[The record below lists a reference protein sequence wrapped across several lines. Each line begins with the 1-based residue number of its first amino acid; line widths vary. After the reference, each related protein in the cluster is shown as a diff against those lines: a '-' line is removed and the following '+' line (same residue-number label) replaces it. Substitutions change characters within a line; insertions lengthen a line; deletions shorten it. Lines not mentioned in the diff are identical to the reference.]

1 MRRRSFIKKG
11 SLAGLSLSAFLV
23 SCNSNSTT
31 KDTAIST
38 TATQTAGASDAFELN
53 EVTISQL
60 QQFMQDGKYTAR
72 TLTQLYLDRIQAI
85 DKNGPKLN
93 SVIETNPDALA
104 IADAMDQERKA
115 GKVRGPLH
123 GIPVLIKDNIDT
135 ADKMATSAGS
145 IALAGNKAAKDAFIV
160 ARLREAG
167 AVLLGKTNLSEWA
180 NFRSTRSSSGWSSR
194 GGQTNNPYILQRN
207 PCGSS
212 SGSGV
217 APSAN
222 LCAIAIGTETD
233 GSITCPASINGIV
246 GIKPTVGLWSRSGII
261 PISHTQDTAGPM
273 GRTVTDVAILLGPLT
288 GIDPED
294 GVTKESEGKSHMDYT
309 RFLDANALQG
319 KRIGVEK
326 SFLKG
331 HEGVDILLQKALE
344 LLKSKGTT
352 IVEVEVMKHM
362 GQISDSE
369 YTVLQY
375 EFKDGLNR
383 YLAKTNGPVKSLKDL
398 IAYNK
403 QHEDKAMPYF
413 KQEIL
418 ESSEAKGDLNSKEYQ
433 EALAK
438 NKRISRNTID
448 TILKENS
455 LDAICGPTYG
465 PSWCTD
471 LINGDH
477 FSGYGLTSPAAVSG
491 YPHIT
496 VPMGLVKGLPIGLSF
511 FSTAYREGELLSIAY
526 AYEQASK
533 NRVAPTF
540 QPLAV

>member
-1 MRRRSFIKKG
+1 MA
-11 SLAGLSLSAFLV
+11 SLTLSTIVFG
-23 SCNSNSTT
+23 SCNNTPTT
-31 KDTAIST
+31 KNTGTSPAAESNAAP
-38 TATQTAGASDAFELN
+38 ATFELD

-60 QQFMQDGKYTAR
+60 QQYMKDGKYTSRAI
-72 TLTQLYLDRIQAI
+72 TQLYLDRIQAI
-85 DKNGPKLN
+85 DKSGPKLN

-104 IADAMDQERKA
+104 IADAMDQERKS
-115 GKVRGPLH
+115 GKVRGALH

-145 IALAGNKAAKDAFIV
+145 IALADNKAAKDAFIV
-160 ARLREAG
+160 AKLREAG

-273 GRTVTDVAILLGPLT
+273 ARTVTDAAILLGALT
-288 GIDPED
+288 GVDGED
-294 GVTKESEGKSHMDYT
+294 AVTKESEGKSQTDYT

-331 HEGVDILLQKALE
+331 HEEVDTVLQKTLE
-344 LLKSKGTT
+344 LLKSKGAT
-352 IVEVEVMKHM
+352 IIEVEVMKHM
-362 GQISDSE
+362 SEISDSE

-398 IAYNK
+398 IAFNK

-418 ESSEAKGDLNSKEYQ
+418 ESSEAKGDLNSKEYKD
-433 EALAK
+433 ALEK
-438 NKRISRNTID
+438 NRRVSRNTID
-448 TILKENS
+448 TVLKENS

-477 FSGYGLTSPAAVSG
+477 FSGYGLTSPSAVSG
-491 YPHIT
+491 YSHIT
-496 VPMGLVKGLPIGLSF
+496 VPMGMVKGLPIGLSF
-511 FSTAYREGELLSIAY
+511 FSTAYREGELIAIAY

-540 QPLAV
+540 QPVAV